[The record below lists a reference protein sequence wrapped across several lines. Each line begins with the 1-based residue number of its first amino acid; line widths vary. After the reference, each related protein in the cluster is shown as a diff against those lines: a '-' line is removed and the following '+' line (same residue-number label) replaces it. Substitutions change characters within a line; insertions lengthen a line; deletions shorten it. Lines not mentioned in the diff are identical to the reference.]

1 MKKLF
6 LLALVAVSINF
17 ANAQDYKPFQ
27 LYSGVGYAIPQ
38 GGGGILFD
46 IEPAYRI
53 NDQIS
58 VGLRWEVAAMARVV
72 GNQEASVSG
81 TSSYTLNGKYY
92 LENGSSFRP
101 YVGAGLGAYG
111 LASVSTGTNGAAAG
125 AETKIGFYPR
135 IGFDWGHF
143 NINIDY
149 NFIPSSE
156 IQGTDTNGNPATFD
170 VANSYLGIRIG
181 AFLFGGKK

>member
-1 MKKLF
+1 MKRLF
-6 LLALVAVSINF
+6 LLAILAVSINF

-27 LYSGVGYAIPQ
+27 LYIGVGYTVPQ
-38 GGGGILFD
+38 GGGGVLFD

-53 NDQIS
+53 NDQIA
-58 VGLRWEVAAMARVV
+58 VGFRWESAAMARVV
-72 GNQEASVSG
+72 GEQEASISG
-81 TSSYTLNGKYY
+81 TSSYTVNGKYY
-92 LENGSSFRP
+92 LGDSNFRP
-101 YVGAGLGAYG
+101 YVGAGLGAFG
-111 LASVSTGTNGAAAG
+111 LASVSVSGAGAGAG

-156 IQGTDTNGNPATFD
+156 IEGVDSNGDPATFD

-181 AFLFGGKK
+181 AFIFGGKK

>member
-1 MKKLF
+1 MKKLL

-38 GGGGILFD
+38 GGGGFLFD

-58 VGLRWEVAAMARVV
+58 VGFRWEVAAMARVV
-72 GNQEASVSG
+72 GDTEASISG

-92 LENGSSFRP
+92 LGDSDFRP
-101 YVGAGLGAYG
+101 YVGAGLGAFG
-111 LASVSTGTNGAAAG
+111 LASVSTGPNGAGAG

-156 IQGTDTNGNPATFD
+156 VDGFDTNGDPATFD
-170 VANSYLGIRIG
+170 VANSYLGIRVG

>member
-1 MKKLF
+1 MKKL
-6 LLALVAVSINF
+6 LLIALMAVSINF
-17 ANAQDYKPFQ
+17 VNAQDYKPFQ
-27 LYSGVGYAIPQ
+27 LYSGIGYAIPS

-53 NDQIS
+53 NDDIS
-58 VGLRWEVAAMARVV
+58 VGLRWEVAAMARIV
-72 GNQEASVSG
+72 GDQEASLSG

-92 LENGSSFRP
+92 LGNSSFRP
-101 YVGAGLGAYG
+101 YVGAGLGAFS
-111 LASVSTGTNGAAAG
+111 LASVSVSGAG
-125 AETKIGFYPR
+125 AGAGAGTKIGFYPR

-156 IQGTDTNGNPATFD
+156 VEGVDDQGNATTFD

>member
-1 MKKLF
+1 MKKLL
-6 LLALVAVSINF
+6 LLALMAISINF

-38 GGGGILFD
+38 GGGGFLFD

-72 GNQEASVSG
+72 GNEEASISG

-92 LENGSSFRP
+92 LGNSNFRP
-101 YVGAGLGAYG
+101 YVGAGIGAFG
-111 LASVSTGTNGAAAG
+111 LASVSTSSNGAGAG

-149 NFIPSSE
+149 NFIPNSE
-156 IQGTDTNGNPATFD
+156 VEGVDSNGNATTFD

-181 AFLFGGKK
+181 AFIFGGKK